1 VSNLILIENK
11 IYTIRGQKIM
21 LDNDLAKLYD
31 VTTFNL
37 NKAVKRNI
45 DRFPTDF
52 MFQLTKE
59 EWDFLIF
66 QFGIS
71 KKARGGRRFNPYAFT
86 EQGVAM
92 LSSVLNSKKA
102 IDANIQIM
110 RVFVKIRQYALTNN
124 QDIKI
129 AELEKLLMLYIE
141 TNDSRISEV
150 INALNNLIQNP
161 RETKP
166 VGFIVNT

>member
-1 VSNLILIENK
+1 MSNLILIENK